1 MEPKSKWI
9 WWNIMLEG
17 KNADVTRVEIEC
29 EVAVGGQE
37 QIAIGVVAGLE
48 VDVLV
53 EIDIIAILDPIQSL
67 GVLKGQEFNLY
78 Y

>member
-29 EVAVGGQE
+29 EVAVGAQE
-37 QIAIGVVAGLE
+37 QIAIGVVAALE
-48 VDVLV
+48 VDALV
-53 EIDIIAILDPIQSL
+53 EIDTTAILDPVQNL
-67 GVLKGQEFNLY
+67 EGLKGQEFNLY

>member
-37 QIAIGVVAGLE
+37 QIAIGVVAVLE

-53 EIDIIAILDPIQSL
+53 EIDIIAILDPVQNL
-67 GVLKGQEFNLY
+67 EGLKGQEFNLY

>member
-9 WWNIMLEG
+9 WWSIMLEG
-17 KNADVTRVEIEC
+17 KSADVTRVEIEC
-29 EVAVGGQE
+29 AVAVGAQE

-48 VDVLV
+48 ADVLV

>member
-1 MEPKSKWI
+1 MELKSKWI
-9 WWNIMLEG
+9 WWSIMSEG
-17 KNADVTRVEIEC
+17 KSADVTKVEIEC

-48 VDVLV
+48 VDVLL
-53 EIDIIAILDPIQSL
+53 EIDTTAILDPVQNL
-67 GVLKGQEFNLY
+67 EGLKGQEFNLY

>member
-29 EVAVGGQE
+29 EAAVGAQE
-37 QIAIGVVAGLE
+37 LIAIGVVDVLE
-48 VDVLV
+48 VDDLV
-53 EIDIIAILDPIQSL
+53 EIDIIAILDPVQNL
-67 GVLKGQEFNLY
+67 EGLKGQEFNLY

>member
-1 MEPKSKWI
+1 MEPKSRWI

-29 EVAVGGQE
+29 EVAVGAQE
-37 QIAIGVVAGLE
+37 QIAIGVVVALE
-48 VDVLV
+48 VDARE
-53 EIDIIAILDPIQSL
+53 EIDITAILDPIQSL

>member
-1 MEPKSKWI
+1 
-9 WWNIMLEG
+9 MLEG

-48 VDVLV
+48 VDVLL
-53 EIDIIAILDPIQSL
+53 EIDTTAILDPVQNL
-67 GVLKGQEFNLY
+67 EGLKGQEFNLY

>member
-29 EVAVGGQE
+29 EAAVGAQE
-37 QIAIGVVAGLE
+37 QIAIGVVDVLE
-48 VDVLV
+48 VDALV
-53 EIDIIAILDPIQSL
+53 EIDTTAILDPVQNL
-67 GVLKGQEFNLY
+67 EGLKGQEFNLY

>member
-1 MEPKSKWI
+1 MEPKSRWI

-29 EVAVGGQE
+29 EVAVGAQE
-37 QIAIGVVAGLE
+37 QIAIGVVAALE
-48 VDVLV
+48 VDALV
-53 EIDIIAILDPIQSL
+53 EIDTTAILDPVQNL
-67 GVLKGQEFNLY
+67 EGLKGQEFNLY